1 MSMQSI
7 ESRRSIRKFREDMI
21 PMELID
27 QALAAG
33 IKAPSSKN
41 KQPWRFVVVGGK
53 AKEEMLGLFE
63 AGLIREQNGQALLPK
78 NRNALPDAWNTLKV
92 MKQAPVIIMVLNEE
106 SGSPF
111 EAVSNEDRVA
121 EIANTQSIGAA
132 IENIILA
139 AEELGLGTLWIC
151 NTFFVYT
158 ELCEWLHTDRQLAA
172 AIALGYPDEAPPPRP
187 RKKFQDVVTYRFE

>member
-1 MSMQSI
+1 MSLQSI
-7 ESRRSIRKFREDMI
+7 DNRRSIRRFREDMV
-21 PMELID
+21 PMGQID
-27 QALAAG
+27 QVLAAG

-63 AGLIREQNGQALLPK
+63 AGLTREQNGQTLLPK

-92 MKQAPVIIMVLNEE
+92 MKQAPVIILVLNEE
-106 SGSPF
+106 SESPF

-139 AEELGLGTLWIC
+139 AVELGLGTLWIC
-151 NTFFVYT
+151 NTFFAYT
-158 ELCEWLHTDRQLAA
+158 ELCGWLQTDRQLAA

-187 RKKFQDVVTYRFE
+187 RKKLRDVVTYRFE

>member
-1 MSMQSI
+1 MQRI
-7 ESRRSIRKFREDMI
+7 ESRRSIRKFKADMVPI
-21 PMELID
+21 ELVN
-27 QALAAG
+27 QVLEAG

-41 KQPWRFVVVGGK
+41 KQPWGFVVVGGK
-53 AKEEMLGLFE
+53 AKEEMLDLFE
-63 AGLIREQNGQALLPK
+63 AGLTREQNGQALLPK

-92 MKQAPVIIMVLNEE
+92 MKQAPIIIMVLNNE

-111 EAVSNEDRVA
+111 GAVSNEERVA
-121 EIANTQSIGAA
+121 EIANTQSVGAA
-132 IENIILA
+132 IENVILA

-187 RKKFQDVVTYRFE
+187 RKKLPDVVTYRFE

>member
-1 MSMQSI
+1 MSLQSI
-7 ESRRSIRKFREDMI
+7 DNRRSIRRFREDMV
-21 PMELID
+21 PMGQID
-27 QALAAG
+27 QVLAAG

-63 AGLIREQNGQALLPK
+63 AGLTREQNGQALLPK

-92 MKQAPVIIMVLNEE
+92 MKQAPVIILVLNEE
-106 SGSPF
+106 SESPF

-151 NTFFVYT
+151 NTFFAYT
-158 ELCEWLHTDRQLAA
+158 ELCGWLQTDRQLAA

-187 RKKFQDVVTYRFE
+187 RKKLRDVVTYRFE

>member
-1 MSMQSI
+1 MSLQSI
-7 ESRRSIRKFREDMI
+7 DNRRSIRRFREDMV
-21 PMELID
+21 PMGQID
-27 QALAAG
+27 QVLAAG

-63 AGLIREQNGQALLPK
+63 AGLTREQNGQALLPK

-92 MKQAPVIIMVLNEE
+92 MKQAPVIILVLNEE
-106 SGSPF
+106 SESPF

-139 AEELGLGTLWIC
+139 AVELGLGTLWIC
-151 NTFFVYT
+151 NTFFAYT
-158 ELCEWLHTDRQLAA
+158 ELCGWLQTDRQLAA

-187 RKKFQDVVTYRFE
+187 RKKLRDVVTYRFE

>member
-27 QALAAG
+27 QVLAAG

-63 AGLIREQNGQALLPK
+63 AGLTREQNGQALLPK

-121 EIANTQSIGAA
+121 EIANREYA
-132 IENIILA
+132 IDRRGHRKHHSGRGRAGPWHALD
-139 AEELGLGTLWIC
+139 LQYLFC
-151 NTFFVYT
+151 VY
-158 ELCEWLHTDRQLAA
+158 R
-172 AIALGYPDEAPPPRP
+172 ALRVAP
-187 RKKFQDVVTYRFE
+187 YRSSARRGDCARLSR